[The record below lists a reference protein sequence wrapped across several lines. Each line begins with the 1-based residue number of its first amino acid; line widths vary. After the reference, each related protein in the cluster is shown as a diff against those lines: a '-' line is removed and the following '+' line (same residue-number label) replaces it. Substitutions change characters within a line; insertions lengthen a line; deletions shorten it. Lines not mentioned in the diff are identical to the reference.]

1 MAELGTETINR
12 VLELAPAGTLDVDG
26 YTYLDKDKTLTLHK
40 PPVPIAITVSTLTGM
55 VDLLEAE
62 FEAAEPATCFFHV
75 AAYDTVRYQLRE
87 SDRYG
92 RRQTFIVSER
102 IKPEQ
107 EFRFGVYQSQE
118 QFVIA
123 LRSLFVQDANINELV
138 ALAGNLAAKAE
149 VHQQDDGFTQ
159 QTTVKAGVHL
169 VAEKVV
175 KPMVDLR
182 PYRTFLEVEQP
193 VSTYVFRV
201 KGGETGSSCALFEA
215 DGGTWKLTAME
226 NVKTWLTNR
235 LKGSEA
241 NGLADI
247 PVVA

>member
-1 MAELGTETINR
+1 MQ
-12 VLELAPAGTLDVDG
+12 ELAAYETFDVDG

-40 PPVPIAITVSTLTGM
+40 PPVPVAITVSTLTGM

-75 AAYDTVRYQLRE
+75 AAYATVRYQLRE

-118 QFVIA
+118 QF
-123 LRSLFVQDANINELV
+123 LRLLCVPCSSRIRISTNFV
-138 ALAGNLAAKAE
+138 ALAGTNLAAKAE

-159 QTTVKAGVHL
+159 QNSG
-169 VAEKVV
+169 ESRG
-175 KPMVDLR
+175 PPGLR
-182 PYRTFLEVEQP
+182 RR
-193 VSTYVFRV
+193 S
-201 KGGETGSSCALFEA
+201 
-215 DGGTWKLTAME
+215 
-226 NVKTWLTNR
+226 
-235 LKGSEA
+235 
-241 NGLADI
+241 
-247 PVVA
+247 